1 MANNKKFIKLNK
13 FLFFLG
19 PAHTFILSY
28 PIYINNKILMDY
40 LINNLET
47 CYYDVSSLDE

>member
-1 MANNKKFIKLNK
+1 MII
-13 FLFFLG
+13 LFN
-19 PAHTFILSY
+19 TYIY
-28 PIYINNKILMDY
+28 IYINNTILMDH